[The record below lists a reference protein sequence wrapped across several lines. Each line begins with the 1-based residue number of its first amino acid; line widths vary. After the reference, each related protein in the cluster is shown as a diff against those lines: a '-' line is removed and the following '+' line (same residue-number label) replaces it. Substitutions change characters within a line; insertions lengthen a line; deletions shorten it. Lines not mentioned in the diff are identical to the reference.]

1 MAPNIKL
8 YLAILLATYPFPQPV
23 QALVLVI
30 LFAVTV
36 YQVTKPQI
44 ELGTHQEPPDVT
56 SRSHRGLQPA
66 VRSRTLTRPPLR
78 RQNCFVLGPN
88 SLTSP
93 PLSPILEVDSPSTSD
108 SEGYGTVSEDAASAR
123 TMAETR
129 ALEYFEERLRR
140 HQESVS
146 SETSASQAA
155 PRTPLTS
162 EQIRDAPDAADS
174 CTVDE
179 DAEMLR
185 RRNIKMREEGVRVT
199 VNYSRHLT
207 GLKPAPAPRS
217 QPAFGSSAS
226 QALATTASSPSSSGS
241 SAPSTTPPLSG
252 VLSPAPTPSGGITST
267 GITTPEH
274 TPASASVLPTSGRA
288 AKALDRIDEKLLA
301 IPADA
306 VSRRLLRDGRAS
318 LYRSKTLSKSVSFAG
333 GNSGQRTP
341 SPADGGMQGSK
352 SEAWYPSELVE

>member
-1 MAPNIKL
+1 MTPNIKL
-8 YLAILLATYPFPQPV
+8 YTAILLATYPFPQPV
-23 QALVLVI
+23 RALVLVI
-30 LFAVTV
+30 LFAVAL

-44 ELGTHQEPPDVT
+44 EPGTYQELPAVT
-56 SRSHRGLQPA
+56 SRSRRGLQPA
-66 VRSRTLTRPPLR
+66 VRSQTLTRPPLR

-88 SLTSP
+88 SLTSR

-108 SEGYGTVSEDAASAR
+108 ETLSEDAAPAR

-129 ALEYFEERLRR
+129 ALEYFQERLRS
-140 HQESVS
+140 HQELESVS
-146 SETSASQAA
+146 SETSANPAA
-155 PRTPLTS
+155 RPSLTS
-162 EQIRDAPDAADS
+162 EQIRDVPNDAS
-174 CTVDE
+174 CIEE

-185 RRNIKMREEGVRVT
+185 RRNVKMREEGVRVT
-199 VNYSRHLT
+199 VNYSRHLA
-207 GLKPAPAPRS
+207 GPKPAPAPRS
-217 QPAFGSSAS
+217 QPAFGSSAAAA
-226 QALATTASSPSSSGS
+226 QAPATTTSSPSSSGS

-267 GITTPEH
+267 GVTTPEH
-274 TPASASVLPTSGRA
+274 TPGSASVLPTSGRA
-288 AKALDRIDEKLLA
+288 AKALDTIDEKLLA

-333 GNSGQRTP
+333 GSSGQRTP

-352 SEAWYPSELVE
+352 SEVWYPSELVE